1 MKNDILK
8 LFISGLILS
17 PGIGAIANAQ
27 NYVNRLPLEINSA
40 NQFYT
45 NTQNGSAAINW
56 KATNQITTLKT
67 TNWTQT
73 GTATMVIAFNDIPG
87 LLKINAHAVSGA
99 TCTAGNHNDLTIS
112 ISSDN
117 SNYTTLSS
125 LSSDK
130 SQENVYAIDPTTRY
144 IKFHFNVKANGFLNG
159 SYCGHEFDP
168 VTFSLPKSID
178 IAETEISLQ
187 GKIGETLKDTISV
200 NYSNLRGTLS
210 FECANQAFSIRR
222 ITELNNEAEGTHNY
236 EISISTE
243 QAKEINSS
251 LKIYDEGYPDAFETL
266 SLYAN
271 IISDAAPEAPTTIT
285 SENISYEGFDVAW
298 NAVDKSVSYIVL
310 LYNESEELI
319 NEYSVK
325 TNKHKLLAL
334 QAGTTYKIGV
344 KSVSESNKISSISE
358 LITVTTKTVEKPSNI
373 SYKAQKQNISLTWDS
388 SVDVEKYNLSLF
400 ENDAVLEEVELPAT
414 QTAYTFKNLTK
425 GNAYSFSIHSVI
437 GSHQS
442 EKINLEVSTP
452 VDFGSQL
459 MNSDFEKWEAVSVG
473 QEPLNWNSFANATG
487 KASGMAKGEQVR
499 SSTDSRPQSTGKL
512 SANIFSKQILMF
524 YANGN
529 LTTGQINAN
538 STTATDL
545 SNFNAI
551 VKDNPDFNQI
561 IEEKPDSV
569 SIWVKNVPQVA
580 IAGKDSARL
589 SFILHGD
596 GVVNDPSST
605 VSSLVT
611 AVAELNFA
619 PCDWIRVTF
628 PFKEIN
634 KVDPKYLLVSITTN
648 KTPGFATG
656 KQDNVYVDDLVL
668 IYKPTLTVEPLAT
681 TSFAEGD
688 EFALP
693 YTLTGSM
700 SVSNIDAPANTVYAE
715 LSDNTGSFDNA
726 TIVSEA
732 ITTDESGVLQIK
744 LPNKMISGSNYRI
757 RVVTTNYPMSS
768 EADQNLAIEGSD
780 VPNSL
785 EQVAKI
791 NCKIYPNPAK
801 DRFFLSNAEGAI
813 YQIRNIANQT
823 VMTATYTSAG
833 VDVADLNTGIYFIDI
848 RMGSD
853 VQQLKFIKE

>member
-1 MKNDILK
+1 MKNDILR
-8 LFISGLILS
+8 LFLSGLILS
-17 PGIGAIANAQ
+17 TGTVSVANAQ
-27 NYVNRLPLEINSA
+27 KHINELPLEINSS
-40 NQFYT
+40 NQFYS
-45 NTQNGSAAINW
+45 NTQNGSAAIDW

-87 LLKINAHAVSGA
+87 LLKINASAVSGA
-99 TCTAGNHNDLTIS
+99 TCTSGNHNDLTIS

-130 SQENVYAIDPTTRY
+130 SHDVAYTIAPTTRY
-144 IKFHFNVKANGFLNG
+144 IKFHFNVKANGFLSG

-178 IAETEISLQ
+178 IVEPEISLQ

-200 NYSNLRGTLS
+200 NYSNLQGNLS
-210 FECANQAFSIRR
+210 FECSNPSFSIRR
-222 ITELNNEAEGTHNY
+222 ITELNNEVEGTYNY

-243 QAKEINSS
+243 QAEEINSS
-251 LKIYDEGYPDAFETL
+251 LKIYDEGYPEAFETL

-271 IISDAAPEAPTTIT
+271 IISDAAPEAPNTIT
-285 SENISYEGFDVAW
+285 SENISYGGFNVAW

-319 NEYSVK
+319 NEYPVK
-325 TNKHKLLAL
+325 TNKHEFSAL
-334 QAGTTYKIGV
+334 QAGATYKIGI
-344 KSVSESNKISSISE
+344 KSVSESNQISSISE
-358 LITVTTKTVEKPSNI
+358 LITVTTKTVEKPSNL
-373 SYKAQKQNISLTWDS
+373 SYKAQKQNISFTWDS
-388 SVDVEKYNLSLF
+388 SAEVEKYKLSLF
-400 ENDAVLEEVELPAT
+400 ENDAVLEEVELPT
-414 QTAYTFKNLTK
+414 TLTAYTFKNLTK
-425 GNAYSFSIHSVI
+425 GNAYSFSIHSII
-437 GSHQS
+437 GSHHS
-442 EKINLEVSTP
+442 EKIKMDVSTP

-473 QEPLNWNSFANATG
+473 REPLNWNSFANVTG
-487 KASGMAKGEQVR
+487 GASNMAKGEQVR
-499 SSTDSRPQSTGKL
+499 SSDSRPQSTGKL

-538 STTATDL
+538 STTATSL

-551 VKDNPDFNQI
+551 VRENSDFHQI

-569 SIWVKNVPQVA
+569 SIWVKNVPQTA
-580 IAGKDSARL
+580 TAGKDSARL

-596 GVVNDPSST
+596 GIVNDPSST

-611 AVAELNFA
+611 SIAELNFA
-619 PCDWIRVTF
+619 PCDWVRVTF

-634 KVDPKYLLVSITTN
+634 NVDPKYLLVSITTN
-648 KTPGFATG
+648 KTPGIATG

-668 IYKPTLTVEPLAT
+668 IYKPTLAVEPLAT
-681 TSFAEGD
+681 TSYTEGD
-688 EFALP
+688 TFELP

-700 SVSNIDAPANTVYAE
+700 SVSNIDAATNTVYAE

-732 ITTDESGVLQIK
+732 ITTDESGVLQVK
-744 LPNKMISGSNYRI
+744 LPNKMTSGNKYRI
-757 RVVTTNYPMSS
+757 RVVTTNYPMNS

-785 EQVAKI
+785 EQVTKI
-791 NCKIYPNPAK
+791 NCKLYPNPAK
-801 DRFFLSNAEGAI
+801 ERFFLSNAEGAV
-813 YQIRNIANQT
+813 YHIRNIANQT
-823 VMTATYTSAG
+823 VMSATYTSAG
-833 VDVADLNTGIYFIDI
+833 IDVTNLTTGIYFINI

-853 VQQLKFIKE
+853 IQQLKFIKE